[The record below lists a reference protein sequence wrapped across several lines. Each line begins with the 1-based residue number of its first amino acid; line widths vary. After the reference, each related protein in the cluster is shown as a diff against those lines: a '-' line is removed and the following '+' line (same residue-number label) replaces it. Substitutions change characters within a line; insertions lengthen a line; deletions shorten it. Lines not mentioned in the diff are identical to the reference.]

1 MSWPRDDAKSVSF
14 NLALM
19 RRAAATS
26 VRPLICKLCA
36 NMRLGTGHWLPALV
50 SLVDKVSV
58 AWCGAPFGGK
68 NYVIKFVIV
77 TWLLDGLTSLARK
90 VRGTCMS
97 FVK

>member
-1 MSWPRDDAKSVSF
+1 MSWPPYDAKSVSF

-26 VRPLICKLCA
+26 VRPLICELCA
-36 NMRLGTGHWLPALV
+36 NMRLWTCHWLPALV

-58 AWCGAPFGGK
+58 AWCGAPFSVK
-68 NYVIKFVIV
+68 NYVIRSVIV
-77 TWLLDGLTSLARK
+77 TWLLDGLTSLARN
-90 VRGTCMS
+90 VRGHCMS